1 MFIVCKLFVT
11 MSGPCLNHSESQ
23 NGLNR
28 EIIFDLPLFPDQ
40 HGSFKTES
48 IEFKAREK
56 GMCIFWTLS
65 AGSQKSDMCMAME
78 LKSVLLC
85 VHVETN
91 YTLKTHLMAHY
102 LVNLSSLKG
111 YNGQSSVFFINSAE
125 IWRKKSANRAK
136 KWLRW

>member
-1 MFIVCKLFVT
+1 
-11 MSGPCLNHSESQ
+11 
-23 NGLNR
+23 
-28 EIIFDLPLFPDQ
+28 
-40 HGSFKTES
+40 
-48 IEFKAREK
+48 
-56 GMCIFWTLS
+56 
-65 AGSQKSDMCMAME
+65 MCMAME

-125 IWRKKSANRAK
+125 ICKQNQLIGQKKGSDGKMCIIFQMCMAIK
-136 KWLRW
+136 